1 MDSGFM
7 LGVGL
12 AVANGA
18 VCVML
23 PLWVSGRDRAV
34 DPAQAPKEDRE
45 PFSAA
50 ATANPSLP

>member
-18 VCVML
+18 VCLML
-23 PLWVSGRDRAV
+23 PLWVAGRDRAA
-34 DPAQAPKEDRE
+34 DPALAPKEDRE
-45 PFSAA
+45 PFSAT
-50 ATANPSLP
+50 ATPNPSLP